1 MINQDSW
8 AMLGPVGT
16 EGLATMDSET
26 LIRLL
31 HQMQT
36 HQLQLMGHPANQQA
50 YSKDDRA
57 ELTSTGR
64 SPGLAEEGGLCQCQ
78 TQANAMPG
86 LSQKGRDK
94 QTLAGNG
101 GVDPTHASARVAADM
116 NQNAEQRLSHMS
128 TSKMN
133 VNKDD
138 GSLVEAMDYR
148 QLLHQIQASVAIDIG
163 QNEGQRLVHQ
173 LLHQMLSANSQASCS
188 AEEVEEVAEEMRSL
202 EETMYV
208 NTME

>member
-1 MINQDSW
+1 
-8 AMLGPVGT
+8 
-16 EGLATMDSET
+16 MDSET

-36 HQLQLMGHPANQQA
+36 HQLQLQGHPANQQA

-57 ELTSTGR
+57 ELTSIGR
-64 SPGLAEEGGLCQCQ
+64 SPGLAEGGLCQRQ

-86 LSQKGRDK
+86 LSQKAAEPERGRDK
-94 QTLAGNG
+94 QTLAVNG

-116 NQNAEQRLSHMS
+116 NQNAEQHLSHTS

-133 VNKDD
+133 VNEDD
-138 GSLVEAMDYR
+138 GSLVEATDYC
-148 QLLHQIQASVAIDIG
+148 QLLHQIQASVATDIG
-163 QNEGQRLVHQ
+163 QNGGQHLAHQ
-173 LLHQMLSANSQASCS
+173 LLHQMLSANSQASRS

>member
-1 MINQDSW
+1 MP
-8 AMLGPVGT
+8 GPVGT
-16 EGLATMDSET
+16 EGLAAMDSET

-36 HQLQLMGHPANQQA
+36 HQLQLQGHPANQQA

-57 ELTSTGR
+57 ELTSIGR
-64 SPGLAEEGGLCQCQ
+64 SPGLAEGGLRQRQ

-86 LSQKGRDK
+86 LSQKAAERGRDK
-94 QTLAGNG
+94 QTLAVNG

-116 NQNAEQRLSHMS
+116 NQNAEQRLSHTS

-133 VNKDD
+133 VNEDD
-138 GSLVEAMDYR
+138 GSLVEAADYR
-148 QLLHQIQASVAIDIG
+148 QLLHQIQASVATDIG
-163 QNEGQRLVHQ
+163 QNGGQRLAHQ
-173 LLHQMLSANSQASCS
+173 LLHQMLSANSQASRS